1 MVLPQFKWL
10 FLVLST
16 FESPPEK
23 IGSFTIK
30 AMSSES
36 LESLEMGWSSQILQR
51 EAITSYAAMYDDFL
65 LGTGVIWTNLGMGVL
80 ATLKL

>member
-36 LESLEMGWSSQILQR
+36 LESLEMG
-51 EAITSYAAMYDDFL
+51 
-65 LGTGVIWTNLGMGVL
+65 
-80 ATLKL
+80 